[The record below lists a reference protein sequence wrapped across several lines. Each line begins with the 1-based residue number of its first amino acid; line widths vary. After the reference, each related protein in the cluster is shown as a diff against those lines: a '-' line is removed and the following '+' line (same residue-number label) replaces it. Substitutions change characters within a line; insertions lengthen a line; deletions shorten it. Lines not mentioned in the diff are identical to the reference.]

1 MFNVSGDF
9 AEHFV
14 YHVSDLDVLLG
25 YGLDKKE
32 LVNYSNFKFLWE
44 YTDIRNVMS
53 EYVFFNALQLYIN
66 DVERYH
72 SLLQM
77 ERI

>member
-1 MFNVSGDF
+1 MNN
-9 AEHFV
+9 A
-14 YHVSDLDVLLG
+14 VLTEDAVLRG

-32 LVNYSNFKFLWE
+32 LVNYRNFKFLWE
-44 YTDIRNVMS
+44 YSDIRHVMN
-53 EYVFFNALQLYIN
+53 EYVFFNALQLYIK

-72 SLLQM
+72 SLLEM